1 VDNKTT
7 LVLGFL
13 FYNLSKRTVE
23 QILSDVE
30 ASARSA
36 QSTNDAYMLEMYAVL
51 LDAVRSELSCKV
63 EREEH
68 CYGE

>member
-1 VDNKTT
+1 MDNKVS

-30 ASARSA
+30 ASVRSA

-51 LDAVRSELSCKV
+51 LEAIYDELKSKKEI
-63 EREEH
+63 ER
-68 CYGE
+68 

>member
-1 VDNKTT
+1 MDNKVS

-51 LDAVRSELSCKV
+51 LEAIYDELKSKKEI
-63 EREEH
+63 ER
-68 CYGE
+68 